1 MIWRDRCSTAYDL
14 VSLFRGRGSTLD
26 RWSGK
31 KTKQFCETSATFEM
45 DNIKN
50 EAILQDS
57 ARLPS
62 KWKVGCRAASL
73 VPIRLAICP
82 PHLSKILSRTQNSKA
97 RSYKAL
103 HLSGKIMSAN
113 LEIRCSKTQPL
124 SRNQRPN
131 LLTFLMD
138 MSCTAPATR
147 HASLQSLAK
156 GPTPPIV
163 FGTAT
168 KPSGFADFDQVHNP

>member
-1 MIWRDRCSTAYDL
+1 MRLPRCFNLTTSKMQNCCEPSCFF
-14 VSLFRGRGSTLD
+14 SL
-26 RWSGK
+26 
-31 KTKQFCETSATFEM
+31 
-45 DNIKN
+45 DNLRSKPP
-50 EAILQDS
+50 
-57 ARLPS
+57 RLPS

-156 GPTPPIV
+156 GPTPPSV